1 MAGELAGRKSS
12 IFRTSSIDPRFRVLR
27 RLLQDG
33 LNPRAAKNYRP
44 IQMKEARVLLKA
56 LAEHPD
62 DFLAHIRRFCLSN
75 FSSMD
80 RLIFLVSRN
89 AVAIMIMVAYGLRI
103 SGNDDPVVLH
113 LRAALKLGFTLST
126 PGKYLV
132 EFAPL
137 RESTSSSKTLS
148 INL

>member
-1 MAGELAGRKSS
+1 LTFSSRDRPSIPTHLGHKCRKNGVRLPHPLLPSEIQDFEEAAAGWVECEGRENLSPNS
-12 IFRTSSIDPRFRVLR
+12 GSGRTGCFRVLR

-62 DFLAHIRRFCLSN
+62 DFLAHIRRFYLTN

-80 RLIFLVSRN
+80 RLIFFGTQEGCCDHDHGS
-89 AVAIMIMVAYGLRI
+89 LRPP
-103 SGNDDPVVLH
+103 N
-113 LRAALKLGFTLST
+113 
-126 PGKYLV
+126 
-132 EFAPL
+132 
-137 RESTSSSKTLS
+137 
-148 INL
+148 